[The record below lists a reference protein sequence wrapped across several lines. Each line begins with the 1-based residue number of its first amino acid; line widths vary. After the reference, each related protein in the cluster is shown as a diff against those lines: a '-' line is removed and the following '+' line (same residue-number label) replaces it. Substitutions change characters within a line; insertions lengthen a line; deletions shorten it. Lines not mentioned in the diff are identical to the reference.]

1 MIRPFCVDF
10 AFFESKKILMM
21 KIARKCIQAACLLSF
36 VSCGVSEIGDFAKD
50 EGNGIWTGP
59 PSGGSPATRSVTY
72 VTAFDYPEDY
82 NWRYNPEKGAVKCS
96 LVVFANGKPTLKV
109 PVGDAYCTSDDPDM
123 HRVIDGH
130 LFTDYATDDQT
141 IIKKDGRP
149 YISYDGRESVL
160 AMIIQ
165 SDTLYTLGQRRNG
178 RGFTFRKNG
187 HVVLERSNGYPFAK
201 MVSLDGDVRFAF
213 VEQIDNAGGKLERY
227 HCYMNGK
234 VVQTALREDLKKA
247 WDVEFHQGQVC
258 ILASLTGVS
267 DPVVISDKGI
277 YTLPLPYGTAIA
289 SGRIFSVG
297 DILGAEIVLYTT
309 SGLISALW
317 LDNRLYRSFSSSQTL
332 SSLWAGTEGLACVL
346 NSRTDSGK
354 GEIFRMG
361 ESYELPAGLSCQGTA
376 AMDMTDGILT
386 AGLSSVSGSRPVLW
400 KDGEMEE
407 LDVNG
412 YICTVSSA
420 LQSSQVRVLD

>member
-21 KIARKCIQAACLLSF
+21 KIARKCIQAVCLLSF

-59 PSGGSPATRSVTY
+59 PTGGSTSARLVTY
-72 VTAFDYPEDY
+72 VTAFDYPEGY
-82 NWRYNPEKGAVKCS
+82 NWRYNPEKGVVRCS
-96 LVVFANGKPTLKV
+96 LVVFANGKPALKV

-123 HRVIDGH
+123 HRVIDGQ

-141 IIKKDGRP
+141 IIKKNGRS
-149 YISYDGRESVL
+149 YLSYDGRESVL
-160 AMIIQ
+160 AMIFH

-187 HVVLERSNGYPFAK
+187 QVALERNSGYPFAE
-201 MVSLDGDVRFAF
+201 MVSVDGDIRFAF
-213 VEQIDNAGGKLERY
+213 VEQIDNAGSKLERY
-227 HCYMNGK
+227 YCYMNGT

-247 WDVEFHQGQVC
+247 WDVEFHQGRVC

-289 SGRIFSVG
+289 SGRIFGVG
-297 DILGAEIVLYTT
+297 DSLGAELVLYSS

-317 LDNRLYRSFSSSQTL
+317 LDTKLYRSFDSSQAV
-332 SSLWAGTEGLACVL
+332 SSWWAGKEGLVCVL
-346 NSRTDSGK
+346 NSRTESGK
-354 GEIFRMG
+354 GAIFHMG
-361 ESYELPAGLSCQGTA
+361 DSYELPAGLSSQGTA
-376 AMDMTDGILT
+376 SINLADGILT
-386 AGLSSVSGSRPVLW
+386 VGLSSVSGSKPVLW

-420 LQSSQVRVLD
+420 AQSSQVRVLD